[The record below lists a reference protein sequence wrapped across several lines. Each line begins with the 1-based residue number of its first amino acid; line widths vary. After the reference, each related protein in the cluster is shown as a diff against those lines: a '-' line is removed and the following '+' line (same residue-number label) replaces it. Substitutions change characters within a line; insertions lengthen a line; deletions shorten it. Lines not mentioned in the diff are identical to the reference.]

1 VRLTVRPTTAV
12 FVVLC
17 LTWGTTWL
25 AIRTG
30 VEQVPPLWLA
40 GTRFT
45 VAGVLLLGVARL
57 TGRFRRPTPAQ
68 FRALLRMSA
77 LCIALC
83 FGLVFWGET
92 HVESGIAGVVVQGF
106 VPIGLVGFAALLG
119 RDTVTGRAWVAV
131 ATGVAGVVVI
141 ASRSLGD
148 PSGRMFLLGL
158 AAIVV
163 GTLLYDLG
171 SVQGDEV
178 LGQLPA
184 VAASGWENLLGG
196 LMLLPVSLALEHDGI
211 ADPDTWD
218 SATPWLAWLYLVVIG
233 SAVGFTAYTY
243 LLQRWGPVR
252 TSAYAFVTPIIALAA
267 GAVLADERFSASVL
281 VGAGLI
287 VAAVLLLWTG
297 GRREVAEAPP
307 AAVTPSPA
315 PPGGSAAPPA
325 DPAPA
330 RRRSG

>member
-1 VRLTVRPTTAV
+1 MRVRPATAV

-30 VEQVPPLWLA
+30 VQEVPPLWLA

-45 VAGVLLLGVARL
+45 VAGALLLGIARL
-57 TGRFRRPTPAQ
+57 TGRLARPTAAQ

-119 RDTVTGRAWVAV
+119 RDQVSGRSWAAV
-131 ATGVAGVVVI
+131 GIGVAGVAVI
-141 ASRSLGD
+141 ASRSVGE
-148 PSGRMFLLGL
+148 PTGRMFLLGL
-158 AAIVV
+158 LAIVV

-171 SVQGDEV
+171 SVQGDDV

-211 ADPDTWD
+211 ADAGTWD
-218 SATPWLAWLYLVVIG
+218 SAKPWLAWLYLVVIG

-243 LLQRWGPVR
+243 LLQQWGPVR
-252 TSAYAFVTPIIALAA
+252 TSAYAFVTPIIALLA
-267 GAVLADERFSASVL
+267 GALLAGERFSVEVL
-281 VGAGLI
+281 LGAGM
-287 VAAVLLLWTG
+287 VVGAVLLLWTG
-297 GRREVAEAPP
+297 RRGVRPTPAPPDGSVAPP
-307 AAVTPSPA
+307 AARP
-315 PPGGSAAPPA
+315 
-325 DPAPA
+325 PA